1 MTELSEGLIVAE
13 QCLKEML
20 QADDENDFDFYVKHF
35 ELNYLV
41 NFSRDYTQLMNIRLW
56 NLTCAI

>member
-41 NFSRDYTQLMNIRLW
+41 NFSRDYIQLMNIRLW